1 MSPHRLGVIHAG
13 LLKGLKKGSV
23 LSFSKLL
30 CLNQHGQ
37 VIAQVLFKNR
47 LGCQGNGRSFERLF
61 YVLVENQRFAHF
73 RDVDIGIL
81 KRPDLA
87 GLKRDECRGWCSL
100 IGLNNSLFTHVDS
113 WLDPLPMHGLPK
125 FPRLQITEP
134 RSSGGMPPLEIE
146 QSI

>member
-1 MSPHRLGVIHAG
+1 MSPHKLGVIHAG
-13 LLKGLKKGSV
+13 PLKGLKKASV
-23 LSFSKLL
+23 FSFSKLL
-30 CLNQHGQ
+30 RLNQHGQ
-37 VIAQVLFKNR
+37 VIAQVLFKNW

-61 YVLVENQRFAHF
+61 YVLVENQRLAHF
-73 RDVDIGIL
+73 RNVDIGIL